1 MTVSLTITNTGMST
15 GSDVIQIYV
24 ADKKGPR
31 RRPLKELKGFQ
42 KVKDLQSSS
51 SRDIGI
57 ILNKYAFSY
66 WDDNCDIWVAA
77 ARDYDVIVARSSR
90 ARDVIATLK
99 VTLAETLEWKGL

>member
-1 MTVSLTITNTGMST
+1 MTVSLTITNTGLSI

-24 ADKKGPR
+24 ADRKGPL

-51 SRDIGI
+51 STDVGI

-66 WDDNCDIWVAA
+66 WDDNSDIWVAA
-77 ARDYDVIVARSSR
+77 AGDYDVIVARSSR

-99 VTLAETLEWKGL
+99 VTLAETLKWKGL